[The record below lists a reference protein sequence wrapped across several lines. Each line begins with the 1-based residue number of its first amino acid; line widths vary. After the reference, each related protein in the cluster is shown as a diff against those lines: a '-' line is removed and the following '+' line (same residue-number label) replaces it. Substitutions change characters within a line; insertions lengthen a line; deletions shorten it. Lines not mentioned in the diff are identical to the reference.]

1 MTQVTLNTDSNTN
14 EEIMHMAFDLSHK
27 SWKLAFCDGKH
38 FRYCSV
44 EARNLPALSEAISK
58 SKKKFGLSEDCQ
70 VISCFEAGRDG
81 FWLHRHLES
90 IGITN
95 LVVDSSSI
103 EVNRRKRQA
112 KTDKI
117 DAKKLL
123 GMLMRHTA
131 GERKHWSVVN
141 VPSEEDED
149 LRRIQR
155 EIDRLTKEQG
165 QHTARMRSLLNL
177 HGITVDTVGG
187 KNWETELDQLT
198 MWNGKPINRFLKAEL
213 LRENERLMLL
223 RQQRQ
228 AQEKEKRRLLEEEL
242 ENYPVLEQIKKL
254 QLLRS
259 IGDASSWIYVMEFF
273 GWRDFNNRKEVA
285 SLAGLTPTPFSSGN
299 GNREQGISKAGNK
312 RIRPI
317 SIEIAWLWLRYQSES
332 ELSLWYEKRFA
343 HGGPRM
349 NRIGIVAMARKL
361 LISLWKY
368 LETDE
373 LPKGAVLKPC

>member
-1 MTQVTLNTDSNTN
+1 MTQVTLETDSNTN

-165 QHTARMRSLLNL
+165 QHTARMRSLLIVN
-177 HGITVDTVGG
+177 GITVDTVGG

-312 RIRPI
+312 RIRHI
-317 SIEIAWLWLRYQSES
+317 SIEIAWLWLRYQPES

-349 NRIGIVAMARKL
+349 KRIGIVAMARKL

>member
-1 MTQVTLNTDSNTN
+1 MTQVTLNTNFN
-14 EEIMHMAFDLSHK
+14 INQEILHMAFDLSHK
-27 SWKLAFCDGKH
+27 SWKLAFSDGKH

-44 EARNLPALSEAISK
+44 EGKNLPALSEAISK
-58 SKKKFGLSEDCQ
+58 AKKKFGLAEDCL
-70 VISCFEAGRDG
+70 VVSCFEAGRDG
-81 FWLHRHLES
+81 FWLHHHLTS
-90 IGITN
+90 IGINN

-141 VPSEEDED
+141 IPSEEDED
-149 LRRIQR
+149 IRRIQR
-155 EIDRLTKEQG
+155 EIDRFTKEQG

-187 KNWETELDQLT
+187 KNGETELDQLMT
-198 MWNGKPINRFLKAEL
+198 WRGEPLKPFIKAEL
-213 LRENERLMLL
+213 LRENERLMLV

-228 AQEKEKRRLLEEEL
+228 AQEKEKRRLLKEEL
-242 ENYPVLEQIKKL
+242 ENYPILQQVQKL

-273 GWRDFNNRKEVA
+273 GWRQFKNRREVG

-312 RIRPI
+312 RIRHI
-317 SIEIAWLWLRYQSES
+317 TIEIAWLWLRYQPNS

-349 NRIGIVAMARKL
+349 KRIGIVAMARKL